1 MTLKELR
8 EFLDKVPTEMDGF
21 TVVNGEVGYLDPND
35 DDSMVYRVDN
45 PIIALYVDE
54 HTKEVCL
61 FHQTQE
67 DVNNIFPNKE
77 SNGDT
82 EGVK

>member
-8 EFLDKVPTEMDGF
+8 DFLDKVPTEMDEF
-21 TVVNGEVGYLDPND
+21 MVVNGEVGYLDPND

-54 HTKEVCL
+54 NTKEVCM

-67 DVNNIFPNKE
+67 DVNNVFPNKE

-82 EGVK
+82 EGT